1 MIKEA
6 LFTLSGKGVT
16 LSFDGEMVKGL
27 VSLDNISNI
36 HQKDTA
42 KEITITVVA
51 SEVKVKLPNGEI
63 KDTSETIKSAS
74 AIISLSIKR
83 KSVSSFR
90 YTFSFALR
98 LS

>member
-6 LFTLSGKGVT
+6 LLECSSKGIIT

-27 VSLDNISNI
+27 LSLDNISNI

-63 KDTSETIKSAS
+63 KDTSEM
-74 AIISLSIKR
+74 
-83 KSVSSFR
+83 
-90 YTFSFALR
+90 
-98 LS
+98 